1 MPVGDLSKDTTVNIE
16 DLNLY
21 LQNPNNYNTAD
32 LDYIIDNWNQL
43 SEYYKLFDITPEN
56 DYNIYPYFVFNK
68 NCEYFAVYYSST
80 LYSNYSVVYQFVN
93 NSYIQIGNNMDSR
106 FVTGISNDGN
116 TIRTYSGRN
125 IYIYTLIDNIWTQLG
140 NNIYV
145 NSNGFPG
152 HMSRYAWTL
161 LSGDGNVV
169 AGNDY
174 AGVCRLWYFNNAN
187 STWTSKGSI
196 TSGSYAAVCHIDNSG
211 NNIIISNPLDGS
223 SGYENGQLKFYTWN
237 GSSWTQLGVD
247 ISYNSDNDEFGN
259 EVSINGS
266 GTRIIATSSLS
277 DSNGGQSGHAWFYDW
292 NGTSWIQAGNIYG
305 ESADNRLGSSVA
317 MSNSGQRISVG
328 CIGDGYNATG
338 EVKVFNVNTVCNTPL
353 SVTISTNSPNNVK
366 PFASAA
372 ISASCKFSASILGP
386 AYFLH

>member
-237 GSSWTQLGVD
+237 GSSWSFLYNLYDPITNTGTRKKWDFCD
-247 ISYNSDNDEFGN
+247 INSDMNYFIAGPGN
-259 EVSINGS
+259 HNG
-266 GTRIIATSSLS
+266 
-277 DSNGGQSGHAWFYDW
+277 
-292 NGTSWIQAGNIYG
+292 
-305 ESADNRLGSSVA
+305 V
-317 MSNSGQRISVG
+317 SGQNYLTVMKYENSTWSLKGNKINM
-328 CIGDGYNATG
+328 GDG
-338 EVKVFNVNTVCNTPL
+338 
-353 SVTISTNSPNNVK
+353 
-366 PFASAA
+366 
-372 ISASCKFSASILGP
+372 
-386 AYFLH
+386 